1 MMYTALHLIER
12 KGMATRAGFI
22 HVPAS
27 PSLAAV
33 QVYPSVEMPSMSIE
47 LMTQAVKQAIAV
59 AIETTRD
66 SREPAFNY

>member
-27 PSLAAV
+27 PSLAAI

-47 LMTQAVKQAIAV
+47 LMTRAVKHAIAV
-59 AIETTRD
+59 ALETTQD